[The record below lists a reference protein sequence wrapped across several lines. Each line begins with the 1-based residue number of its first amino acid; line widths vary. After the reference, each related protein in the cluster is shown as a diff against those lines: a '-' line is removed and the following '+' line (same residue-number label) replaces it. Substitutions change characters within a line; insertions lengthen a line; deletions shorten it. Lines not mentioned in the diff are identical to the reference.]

1 MILQHIETLNYVNAC
16 RKLHIPHFNCCFS
29 VLQIGSNWAHVVE
42 LCRKAHYQPLLLVY
56 SDPFADKIAMTTAPV
71 QVTRVVATETKTKS
85 LTPVMEEVSE
95 ISADTQKTGDDKQPA
110 DSGPHSKA
118 SGSQPSSSSVSNKTP
133 STEGSQSSNVGA
145 TAGPRSH
152 SGSKFGQ
159 DPGYDID
166 PNTFS
171 IRRKP
176 VPALYPQLSQVGGGE
191 GEKSPVASAPPLEAL
206 SSPVRPKTSSNF
218 PVVFQSSPGHPGP
231 SAVSQPGSGSFPV
244 LFQSS
249 PSLPARPPP
258 SSGFS
263 RFPPFVVP
271 PSLLQRTQ
279 GAAQRGTQY
288 PTNTSG
294 YPRPTYSAQP
304 RPQTNTRYPNPT
316 THNSPWRGGEGGGG
330 GFPSFFQPGS
340 NHQQQQ
346 PTTFLQQSS
355 PHSSP
360 RSSPSLFEK
369 KTPGVSG
376 RDAVSGPSSLPGSP
390 AKRESHSQ
398 RASSMQPVQV
408 GATSS
413 YSTIPSLLIARPR
426 PSPPHSVPPP
436 NQTHKTNPD
445 HGPSLN
451 RDSDNLMEFSVSPS
465 LLSPSKTRQP
475 SSTQGPAPQVSSPAG
490 SSFLSSD
497 SRTHQP
503 SSTQGPTPQ
512 VSSPAGSSYLSS
524 TTDSDTSRE
533 TSPYGGRESS
543 CGLSSLE
550 EDLIQWS
557 LSPDFLQKVQKY
569 RGRQGLHQGSYDS
582 LRG

>member
-1 MILQHIETLNYVNAC
+1 M
-16 RKLHIPHFNCCFS
+16 
-29 VLQIGSNWAHVVE
+29 E

-56 SDPFADKIAMTTAPV
+56 SDPFADKIAMTTAPI

-95 ISADTQKTGDDKQPA
+95 ISTDTQKTGDGKQPA
-110 DSGPHSKA
+110 NSGPHSKA

-145 TAGPRSH
+145 TTGPRSH
-152 SGSKFGQ
+152 SGSKSGQ
-159 DPGYDID
+159 DPKYEID

-176 VPALYPQLSQVGGGE
+176 VPALYPQLSQVGGGG

-206 SSPVRPKTSSNF
+206 SSPVRPNTSSNF

-231 SAVSQPGSGSFPV
+231 SAVSQPGFGSFPV
-244 LFQSS
+244 FFQSS

-263 RFPPFVVP
+263 RFPPSVVP

-279 GAAQRGTQY
+279 GTAQRGIQY

-304 RPQTNTRYPNPT
+304 RPQTNARYPNPT
-316 THNSPWRGGEGGGG
+316 THNSPWRGGEGGG

-369 KTPGVSG
+369 KTLGMSG

-398 RASSMQPVQV
+398 RASSMQPVHV

-451 RDSDNLMEFSVSPS
+451 RPTTARDGDNLMEFSVSPS
-465 LLSPSKTRQP
+465 LLSPSKT
-475 SSTQGPAPQVSSPAG
+475 
-490 SSFLSSD
+490 
-497 SRTHQP
+497 HQP

-512 VSSPAGSSYLSS
+512 VSGSSYLSS

-533 TSPYGGRESS
+533 TSPYGGGGESS

-569 RGRQGLHQGSYDS
+569 RGRQGLRQGSYDS